1 MSEFNRERDDR
12 WLDTFDPLESIVRA
26 AGGYVQPTDD
36 LRPITLEAAREACS
50 RRRWNFRLGAV
61 AVVVI
66 VLAICDL
73 PSRIVPSRAGQVDRP
88 SLVIR
93 GYDLHRQASLR
104 MAHSGFDSSWAVY
117 EAFAELRKKQ
127 ADLFDAAM

>member
-1 MSEFNRERDDR
+1 MSEFRYKDDNSPFES
-12 WLDTFDPLESIVRA
+12 FDSLESIVRA

-36 LRPITLEAAREACS
+36 LRPRTIEAARESCS

-61 AVVVI
+61 AMVVI
-66 VLAICDL
+66 ALAISDL
-73 PSRIVPSRAGQVDRP
+73 PSRIMASQAGQLDNP
-88 SLVIR
+88 SQVIR
-93 GYDLHRQASLR
+93 GYDLHEQASLR
-104 MAHSGFDSSWAVY
+104 MAHTGFDSSWAVY

>member
-1 MSEFNRERDDR
+1 MSEFRYKEDNSEFES
-12 WLDTFDPLESIVRA
+12 FDSLESIVRA

-36 LRPITLEAAREACS
+36 LRPRTMEAARESCS

-61 AVVVI
+61 AIVVI
-66 VLAICDL
+66 ALAISDL
-73 PSRIVPSRAGQVDRP
+73 PSRIMASQAGQLDNP
-88 SLVIR
+88 SQVIR
-93 GYDLHRQASLR
+93 GYDLHEQASLR
-104 MAHSGFDSSWAVY
+104 MAHTGFDSSWAVY